1 MSFKFNTSVSD
12 ALYHLYTHFF
22 QFYNCY
28 AHNIIVLKCKRS
40 HLFFQRLT
48 SFLESGRKSFLNN
61 VKVIESGFSIKM
73 MFQNYFPRLHLSQQ
87 VMMITTTTTKEKFF
101 TDGCTLM
108 FFLFLLF
115 TEKLSPFYP
124 DLFLKTRSSYK
135 RCFLNNDALRWLWF
149 NEPTWRKK
157 KIILVIIK
165 TPGKSFS
172 YYWVIQSK
180 SESIHETLSIPL
192 TFKFFNTFF
201 FKSS

>member
-1 MSFKFNTSVSD
+1 MYQIPECLHSKNANNFPESHICDLKTFSSFHEFKRPFMSFKFNTSVSD

-22 QFYNCY
+22 QFCNYY
-28 AHNIIVLKCKRS
+28 THNIIVLKCKRS

-115 TEKLSPFYP
+115 TEKLSLFYP
-124 DLFLKTRSSYK
+124 DLFL
-135 RCFLNNDALRWLWF
+135 N
-149 NEPTWRKK
+149 
-157 KIILVIIK
+157 
-165 TPGKSFS
+165 SF
-172 YYWVIQSK
+172 Q
-180 SESIHETLSIPL
+180 L
-192 TFKFFNTFF
+192 
-201 FKSS
+201 